1 MANNQYVNKV
11 EFGNEVLI
19 DLTNDT
25 VTADKILAGY
35 TAHSASGA
43 SITGSIPTKTGRD
56 FTQTEYADLNVGRA
70 YLMINVPAGYYNQ
83 DAVVGVSSMFMPVP
97 STGTVKFAVYIPNGT
112 TTPSKNVVGDYFPLE
127 VEVDSEGN
135 SNITLDDD
143 ATGVMF

>member
-70 YLMINVPAGYYNQ
+70 FLMINVPAGYYNQ
-83 DAVVGVSSMFMPVP
+83 DAGFGVSAMFMPVP
-97 STGTVKFAVYIPNGT
+97 STGTVKFVVYIPNGT
-112 TTPSKNVVGDYFPLE
+112 TTPNKNGSGDYFPLE

-135 SNITLDDD
+135 SNVTVDND